1 LNPAFSKRVLIWG
14 KRLTHDSDLAN
25 LSQGTEAYLTSGM
38 EDYFEPAIHV
48 VHNDR
53 NPSLLLKYVSHTT
66 NFVNGGKE
74 MKQLQKEH

>member
-1 LNPAFSKRVLIWG
+1 
-14 KRLTHDSDLAN
+14 
-25 LSQGTEAYLTSGM
+25 M